1 MITPPTTKLFR
12 PANAWL
18 PILALAFFTASCILL
33 GLGSVLRLG
42 FPAGC
47 FLVGVYL
54 FSRYPLL
61 YIGFTWWIWFLSPFV
76 RRLLDYQAG
85 WVDPSLI
92 LVAPFL
98 VALVSIL
105 TFVREVPK
113 AIHGYGLPF
122 VLCMAGIIY
131 GFVVGLLRISER
143 ASVVLAL
150 LNWMTPVIFGY
161 YLFANWRRF
170 PEIRQLT
177 QRVFLWGSLVMGGYG
192 VFQFLTAPAW
202 DRFWLENVISKSG
215 NYAFG
220 TPEPLQM
227 RVFSTMHSHQPFACV
242 MVAGVLLLLSSQ
254 NPLKLV
260 SSGAGYLALLLTLAR
275 AAWMSWIIGIVVFL
289 PSLKPK
295 LQMRLIVTLMSLLL
309 LVLPLTTIEPFSTV
323 ISSRVQSFFAGQQD
337 GSYVDR
343 SIGYTNLLNDAL
355 TEFQGRG
362 IGYVIQDARIG
373 SNDSGVLTLLLSL
386 GWMGTLPYLGGLLLL
401 IVSILRGQEASFDPF
416 SSACR
421 AIAIATFSQ
430 ISLNTA
436 MLAAFGMILWSFIG
450 LAMAARVYY
459 LQAGKEVRG
468 LGIRN

>member
-1 MITPPTTKLFR
+1 MITQPTTKLFQ
-12 PANAWL
+12 PATAWL
-18 PILALAFFTASCILL
+18 PILVIAFFTAFCVLL
-33 GLGSVLRLG
+33 GLGSVLRFG
-42 FPAGC
+42 YPVGC
-47 FLVGVYL
+47 FLVGIYL
-54 FSRYPLL
+54 FSRHPIL
-61 YIGFTWWIWFLSPFV
+61 YIGFTWWIWFLSPLV

-98 VALVSIL
+98 VALVSLL
-105 TFVREVPK
+105 TFVRELPK
-113 AIHGYGLPF
+113 AIQGYGLPF

-131 GFVVGLLRISER
+131 GFVVGLVRLPEPT
-143 ASVVLAL
+143 SVVLAL

-170 PEIRQLT
+170 PEIRQVT
-177 QRVFLWGSLVMGGYG
+177 QRVFLWGSLVMGSYG
-192 VFQFLTAPAW
+192 VVQFLIAPVW

-215 NYAFG
+215 NFAFG

-254 NPLKLV
+254 NPLKLM

-295 LQMRLIVTLMSLLL
+295 FQMRLIVTLMSLLIL
-309 LVLPLTTIEPFSTV
+309 ILPLTTIEPFSQV
-323 ISSRVQSFFAGQQD
+323 INSRVQSFFAGKQD
-337 GSYVDR
+337 GSYIDR
-343 SIGYTNLLNDAL
+343 SMGYTNLLNDAM

-362 IGYVIQDARIG
+362 IGYVLRDPRLG

-386 GWMGTLPYLGGLLLL
+386 GWLGTIPYLGGLLLV
-401 IVSILRGQEASFDPF
+401 IGSILRGQEASFDPF
-416 SSACR
+416 ASACR

-459 LQAGKEVRG
+459 LQVGSGARDIRG
-468 LGIRN
+468 